1 MLRLE
6 AVRSGY
12 GKLEII
18 QSASLEV
25 PDGAIVGI
33 IGPNGAGK
41 STLLKTAFGYLAPSS
56 GRIVFDGRE
65 IAGRRPDEI
74 MRFGVGYLS
83 QAGGLFAEMTVQDNL
98 VLGGY
103 TVSRVAKRRAIDE
116 VYARFPIFRDRRR
129 QLAGSLSGGE
139 QRLLAIARA
148 LIVRP
153 RLLLLD
159 EPSAALAPRFIDE
172 VYARFPIFR
181 DRRRQLAGSLSGGEQ
196 RLLAIARALIVRP
209 HLLLLDEPS
218 AALAPRFIDEVYAT
232 IGSLNRDGLA
242 LLIVEQNV
250 EAILAVA
257 HRVFVLDLGQNA
269 FDGTPAELRASDRIR
284 RLYLGEDAA

>member
-1 MLRLE
+1 MLELE
-6 AVRSGY
+6 GVRSGY
-12 GKLEII
+12 GKLEIL
-18 QSASLEV
+18 QSASLRV
-25 PDGAIVGI
+25 PDGAIIGI

-41 STLLKTAFGYLAPSS
+41 STLLKTAFGYLPPFA
-56 GRIVFDGRE
+56 GRIALDGRP

-74 MRFGVGYLS
+74 VRMGVGYLA
-83 QAGGLFAEMTVQDNL
+83 QAGGLFAEMTVHDNL

-103 TVSRVAKRRAIDE
+103 TVSRADKRVAIDH
-116 VYARFPIFRDRRR
+116 VYTRFPLFRDRRR
-129 QLAGSLSGGE
+129 QAAGALSGGE

-172 VYARFPIFR
+172 VYAT
-181 DRRRQLAGSLSGGEQ
+181 LVA
-196 RLLAIARALIVRP
+196 
-209 HLLLLDEPS
+209 
-218 AALAPRFIDEVYAT
+218 
-232 IGSLNRDGLA
+232 LNREGIA

-269 FDGTPAELRASDRIR
+269 FDGTPSELRASDSIR

>member
-1 MLRLE
+1 MLELE
-6 AVRSGY
+6 GVRSGY
-12 GKLEII
+12 GKLEIV
-18 QSASLEV
+18 QAASLQV
-25 PDGAIVGI
+25 GDGAIVGI

-41 STLLKTAFGYLAPSS
+41 STLLKTAFGYLPPFA
-56 GRIVFDGRE
+56 GRIALDGRE

-83 QAGGLFAEMTVQDNL
+83 QAGGLFAEMTVHDNL

-103 TVSRVAKRRAIDE
+103 TVSRADKRRAIAA
-116 VYARFPIFRDRRR
+116 VYARFPLFRDRGR
-129 QLAGSLSGGE
+129 QLAGALSGGE

-159 EPSAALAPRFIDE
+159 EPSAALAPRFID
-172 VYARFPIFR
+172 
-181 DRRRQLAGSLSGGEQ
+181 
-196 RLLAIARALIVRP
+196 LI
-209 HLLLLDEPS
+209 
-218 AALAPRFIDEVYAT
+218 YAT
-232 IGSLNRDGLA
+232 LVALNRDGLA
-242 LLIVEQNV
+242 MLIVEQNV

-257 HRVFVLDLGQNA
+257 HRVFVLDLGRNA

-284 RLYLGEDAA
+284 RLYLGEDGGEDEAADGPGR

>member
-25 PDGAIVGI
+25 PDGSIVGI

-116 VYARFPIFRDRRR
+116 VYARFPIF
-129 QLAGSLSGGE
+129 ATGAASLPAACPGASS
-139 QRLLAIARA
+139 ASSPSRA
-148 LIVRP
+148 
-153 RLLLLD
+153 
-159 EPSAALAPRFIDE
+159 PSSSALASSCSTS
-172 VYARFPIFR
+172 
-181 DRRRQLAGSLSGGEQ
+181 RR
-196 RLLAIARALIVRP
+196 P
-209 HLLLLDEPS
+209 PS
-218 AALAPRFIDEVYAT
+218 P
-232 IGSLNRDGLA
+232 
-242 LLIVEQNV
+242 
-250 EAILAVA
+250 
-257 HRVFVLDLGQNA
+257 
-269 FDGTPAELRASDRIR
+269 RASSTRSTR
-284 RLYLGEDAA
+284 RSAR

>member
-1 MLRLE
+1 MLELE
-6 AVRSGY
+6 SVCAGY

-18 QSASLEV
+18 QSASLQV
-25 PDGAIVGI
+25 PDRAIVGI

-41 STLLKTAFGYLAPSS
+41 STLLKTAFGYLVPGA

-74 MRFGVGYLS
+74 MRLGVGYLS
-83 QAGGLFAEMTVQDNL
+83 QAGGLFAEMSVHDNL

-103 TVSRVAKRRAIDE
+103 TVSRAAKRQAIDE
-116 VYARFPIFRDRRR
+116 IYARFPIFRDRRR

-148 LIVRP
+148 LMVRP

-159 EPSAALAPRFIDE
+159 EPSAALAPRFID
-172 VYARFPIFR
+172 
-181 DRRRQLAGSLSGGEQ
+181 Q
-196 RLLAIARALIVRP
+196 
-209 HLLLLDEPS
+209 
-218 AALAPRFIDEVYAT
+218 VYAT
-232 IGSLNRDGLA
+232 LEALNRDGLA

-269 FDGTPAELRASDRIR
+269 FDGTPAELRAADRIR

>member
-1 MLRLE
+1 MLELE
-6 AVRSGY
+6 GVRSGY
-12 GKLEII
+12 GKLEIL
-18 QSASLEV
+18 QSASLRV
-25 PDGAIVGI
+25 PDGAIIGI

-41 STLLKTAFGYLAPSS
+41 STLLKTAFGYLPPSA
-56 GRIVFDGRE
+56 GRIVLDGRE

-74 MRFGVGYLS
+74 MRLGVGYLA
-83 QAGGLFAEMTVQDNL
+83 QAGGLFAEMTVHDNL

-103 TVSRVAKRRAIDE
+103 TVSRADKRHAIDH
-116 VYARFPIFRDRRR
+116 VYTRFPLFRDRRR
-129 QLAGSLSGGE
+129 QLAGALSGGE

-172 VYARFPIFR
+172 VYAT
-181 DRRRQLAGSLSGGEQ
+181 LVA
-196 RLLAIARALIVRP
+196 
-209 HLLLLDEPS
+209 
-218 AALAPRFIDEVYAT
+218 
-232 IGSLNRDGLA
+232 LNRDGIA

-269 FDGTPAELRASDRIR
+269 FDGTPSELRASDSIR